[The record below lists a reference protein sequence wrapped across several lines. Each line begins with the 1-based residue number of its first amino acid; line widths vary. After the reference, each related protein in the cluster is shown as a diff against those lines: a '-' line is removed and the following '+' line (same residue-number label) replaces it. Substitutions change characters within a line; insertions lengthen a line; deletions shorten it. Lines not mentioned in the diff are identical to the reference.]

1 MGDTFAIPMPI
12 QSPDATQPNGA
23 PARKGPVIT
32 AVATL
37 LTLVA
42 TSAVVGAFAPRLP
55 YLSIVSALLQFFV
68 DWPWIV
74 ILALVGGGLAFR
86 HWRVSRSRYA
96 ALLTSVAAA
105 TATGASVITARI
117 VAAVDGAGADVRV
130 LGALNPVP
138 LRPETLPEDV
148 PYLTENGTA
157 LVLSVFRPRAGTPGA
172 LAPVLFNV
180 HGGGWTGGSRK
191 DQTAEWAW
199 FAKHGWLVISA
210 DYGLSSDQ
218 RHLWDVVPGE
228 LGCALAW
235 VAAHAAGYGGD
246 PERLAVTGGSAGG
259 NLAVNAAYM
268 ANAGTLL
275 SACGGTVP
283 KVRAVSALVPAV
295 TPAVLYDGTLP
306 FFGSGDRKLVEAYTG
321 GSPGRYPDR
330 YRFISAETHLSDQT
344 PPTLLLAGG
353 IDHVVATP
361 SIDRFAKVA
370 AARGVAVLL
379 VHFPYGDHGFA
390 APPNGL
396 GSQAY
401 RQLTVN
407 WFREHGLAP

>member
-1 MGDTFAIPMPI
+1 MASSRSGRLLIVT
-12 QSPDATQPNGA
+12 
-23 PARKGPVIT
+23 
-32 AVATL
+32 ATL

-42 TSAVVGAFAPRLP
+42 ASEVAGAFAPKIP
-55 YLSIVSALLQFFV
+55 FLSVAGATIQFFV
-68 DWPWIV
+68 DWPWTV

-86 HWRVSRSRYA
+86 HWRRGRGGYA
-96 ALLTSVAAA
+96 AVLTGVAAA
-105 TATGASVITARI
+105 TAAGAMVITAQI
-117 VAAVDGAGADVRV
+117 VAAVDGAGTAVRV

-138 LRPETLPEDV
+138 VRPETAPEDV
-148 PYLTENGTA
+148 TYLTDDGTP
-157 LVLSVFRPRAGTPGA
+157 LVLSVFRPRAPTAGA
-172 LAPVLFNV
+172 MAPVLFNV

-199 FAKHGWLVISA
+199 FARQGWLVISV
-210 DYGLSSDQ
+210 DYALSSET
-218 RHLWDVVPGE
+218 RHLWNVVPGE

-235 VAAHAAGYGGD
+235 VATHATQYGGD
-246 PERLAVTGGSAGG
+246 AERLALTGGSAGG
-259 NLAVNAAYM
+259 NLAINAAYM
-268 ANAGTLL
+268 ANAGTLP

-283 KVRAVSALVPAV
+283 RVRAVSALVPGV
-295 TPAVLYDGTLP
+295 TPADLYDGTAP
-306 FFGSGDRKLVEAYTG
+306 FFGSGDRKLLDAYIG
-321 GSPGRYPDR
+321 GSPAQYPDR
-330 YRFISAETHLSDQT
+330 YRFVSAEAHLSDQT

-353 IDHVVATP
+353 IDHVASTP
-361 SIDRFAKVA
+361 SIDRFAEVA
-370 AARGVAVLL
+370 AARGVAVRL